1 MKRWI
6 TRVSVTFLTLLFILL
21 PSNSIGAADVNCSGI
36 GPLTKIWWDGVELK
50 VGQIGRLFV
59 LENTPLYKMDGDSKI
74 VTRTLKTGENYR
86 IYAFKPGMLSVG
98 GGLFVDRD
106 TRVKYETPS
115 KTKLSLLAC
124 KKEAMQATIYIGESK
139 ASVESKLGKEK
150 RVSINEYGFQWYTY
164 HEQYKN
170 FYMISYKDNKVAGIY
185 SNSIGFNHHS
195 VQPGATRQAVMSE
208 LGTPIKGILKGN
220 INYLVSNNDE
230 LQTYSVQDQYM
241 TVFYDIH
248 QQGLVTSIQVL
259 TKEMESYKTSRY
271 SSHSSALQEAFELQM
286 FDITNAERVRK
297 GLAPLS
303 WEERA
308 RSSSRKH
315 SADMAVHAFFDHT
328 NLKGESPFDRMEN
341 EGLSYRAA
349 GENIA
354 MGYTSSIFAHE
365 ALMNSLGHRKNI
377 LNTSFTHL
385 GIGVEFET
393 GNDIPYY
400 TQNFLTPY

>member
-1 MKRWI
+1 
-6 TRVSVTFLTLLFILL
+6 
-21 PSNSIGAADVNCSGI
+21 
-36 GPLTKIWWDGVELK
+36 
-50 VGQIGRLFV
+50 
-59 LENTPLYKMDGDSKI
+59 
-74 VTRTLKTGENYR
+74 
-86 IYAFKPGMLSVG
+86 
-98 GGLFVDRD
+98 
-106 TRVKYETPS
+106 
-115 KTKLSLLAC
+115 
-124 KKEAMQATIYIGESK
+124 
-139 ASVESKLGKEK
+139 
-150 RVSINEYGFQWYTY
+150 
-164 HEQYKN
+164 
-170 FYMISYKDNKVAGIY
+170 
-185 SNSIGFNHHS
+185 
-195 VQPGATRQAVMSE
+195 MSA

-259 TKEMESYKTSRY
+259 TKEMESYKTTRY
-271 SSHSSALQEAFELQM
+271 SPPSSALQSAFELQM

-315 SADMAVHAFFDHT
+315 SLDMAVHAFFDHT

-400 TQNFLTPY
+400 TQNFLNPY